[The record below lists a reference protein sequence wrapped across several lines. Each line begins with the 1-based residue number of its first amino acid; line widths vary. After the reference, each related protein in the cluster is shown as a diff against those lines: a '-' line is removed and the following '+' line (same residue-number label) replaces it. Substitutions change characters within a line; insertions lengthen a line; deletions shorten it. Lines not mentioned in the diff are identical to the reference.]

1 MVQVPGRPA
10 QTLTEGAM
18 LTLRDSVRAVEMF
31 PGVVRRTL
39 NAGER
44 TMLCE
49 VELARG
55 SVVPEHTHPHEQIG
69 YLARGRLRFRIGDE
83 VRDIAQGDSWLVPG
97 DVPHEVTALEDSI
110 AIDIFSP
117 PREEYR

>member
-1 MVQVPGRPA
+1 
-10 QTLTEGAM
+10 M
-18 LTLRDSVRAVEMF
+18 LTARETATAVEMF

-39 NAGER
+39 NAGDR

-49 VELARG
+49 IELACG
-55 SVVPEHTHPHEQIG
+55 SVVPLHTHPHEQIG
-69 YLARGRLRFRIGDE
+69 YLSRGRLRFIIGDE
-83 VRDIAQGDSWLVPG
+83 ERELSEGDSWCVPG
-97 DVPHEVTALEDSI
+97 DVPHMVTAVEDSI

>member
-1 MVQVPGRPA
+1 
-10 QTLTEGAM
+10 M
-18 LTLRDSVRAVEMF
+18 LTARDSVQPVEMF

-39 NAGER
+39 NVGER

-49 VELARG
+49 VTLASG
-55 SVVPEHTHPHEQIG
+55 AVVPSHTHPHEQIG

-83 VRDIAQGDSWLVPG
+83 ERELAEGDSWLVPPN
-97 DVPHEVTALEDSI
+97 VPHVVTALEDSV